1 MVQYVMESKAG
12 IDDILKRWQR
22 ASERADIEQVRI
34 IEVDGDFRAT
44 SSSTP
49 LRSYRLQH
57 TDRGWACEC
66 IANREHMLP
75 CKHLAALAS
84 ILDLDLLSDMRV
96 EVPTAGLSTSAV

>member
-1 MVQYVMESKAG
+1 MESERG
-12 IDDILKRWQR
+12 MEDILRRWQR
-22 ASERADIEQVRI
+22 AAERADIEQVRI
-34 IEVDGDFRAT
+34 IEVDGHYRAT

-49 LRSYRLQH
+49 LRSYRLQM

-84 ILDLDLLSDMRV
+84 ILDLDVLSDMRI
-96 EVPTAGLSTSAV
+96 EVPQQELAGAA